1 MRLNKICALL
11 ALLIFPLSTLHA
23 QQFTIRGYAIDAYT
37 TEMIDSVWVTL
48 MGTDSTIIATHFK
61 ERNWG
66 HFDSTYLV
74 KTDTAGTFIVKFAR
88 KGYFDKYVTKTF
100 RFNPHR
106 LTTAYMNDVPMIK
119 LPKSSIKLGEATVK
133 ATKLMMVMRGDTL
146 VYNADAFQL
155 AEGSMLDKLIAML
168 PGVELKKDGVITVN
182 GRRVERLL
190 VNGEDFFTGSPK
202 VALENLPAYTVDE
215 VKVYE
220 RMNDRD
226 RALGYTKEEVGTQ
239 PLAMDVQLK
248 KQFSMGGFANV
259 GGAYGTD
266 GHYGARLFGLRFTR
280 QSRIG
285 MYANI
290 NDFMGGSFYDSN
302 GNWQAHNGGSLAT
315 TKDLGFYYLIK
326 DRRQRFKVDGSTRF
340 WYLKTP
346 TESKQS
352 TTTFFDS
359 GDVFSRTRQRSV
371 AHELVA
377 DAAFNLQFTPPDK
390 QLFMTARP
398 QFNYRN
404 YDRTDG
410 SQSADWSCELTERY
424 MGEALDS
431 LFGPDAASHLRENLI
446 SSLETN
452 SLAKGHSF
460 RGGGTLQGS
469 WRVPNS
475 SDAVNFFAGGNYN
488 YMADRTL
495 RTSTATSQA
504 DPTPGDEA
512 RFTDHT
518 ARNYQFFAQG
528 TYNFQWDFGDR
539 MSFLAR
545 PHYGYNHSYQSARN
559 PYYVLEGT
567 AFDTWSLDQLAS
579 NRSALQDRINAQ
591 NSYYS
596 TRREQY
602 HTGGL
607 LLGIRKQINSY
618 RRWEI
623 NFTPAANYVYER
635 LDYDRDRIDTLMR
648 RRRAYFQPYVWLF
661 FQPYNNSQLYLD
673 YSYYRQAPDLLSLLD
688 YEDTSD
694 PLVRRF
700 GNPGLRDTRTHT
712 TSLSY
717 HVLEDKEYKYNVSIE
732 VRHRLWTDAVAQG
745 MTYDTQTGMRT
756 YRPENVNGN
765 WELTSSIY
773 MMHKFGRVQKM
784 QYWLNAD
791 LRTNVNYRNNVD
803 LISLDGMSS
812 SVRSSVRTLAW
823 TERVGLWGSY
833 NQWGYGIYGKVTLNH
848 STGNYIDR
856 MNVYDYSYGGNL
868 DVPLPWKFS
877 LSTTVDVYSRRGYSD
892 SRFNTDDVI
901 WSASLS
907 RSILKGALNF
917 RLEAFDILGQINR
930 TAYTI
935 NAQMQTETWRNVLGR
950 YAMLHV
956 TYRLNFKPWTRTKR

>member
-74 KTDTAGTFIVKFAR
+74 KTDTVGTFIVKFAR

-106 LTTAYMNDVPMIK
+106 LTTAYMNDVPMIR
-119 LPKSSIKLGEATVK
+119 LPKSSIQLGEATVK
-133 ATKLMMVMRGDTL
+133 ATKLMMVIRGDTL

-155 AEGSMLDKLIAML
+155 GDGSMLDKLIAML

-190 VNGEDFFTGSPK
+190 VNGEDFFSGSPK

-290 NDFMGGSFYDSN
+290 NDFMGGSFYDAN

-346 TESKQS
+346 TESKTS

-377 DAAFNLQFTPPDK
+377 DAAFNLQFTPPEK
-390 QLFMTARP
+390 GLFMTARP

-410 SQSADWSCELTERY
+410 SQSADWNSALTERY

-431 LFGPDAASHLRENLI
+431 LFGSDAASHLRENLI

-460 RGGGTLQGS
+460 RGGGSMQGS

-475 SDAVNFFAGGNYN
+475 SDAVDFYAGGNYN

-495 RTSTATSQA
+495 RTSTATNQT
-504 DPTPGDEA
+504 DPAPMDEA
-512 RFTDHT
+512 RFTDRT
-518 ARNYQFFAQG
+518 AKNYNFFANG
-528 TYNFQWDFGDR
+528 TYNFQWNFGDR
-539 MSFLAR
+539 MSFLAAPTTDTATTTSR
-545 PHYGYNHSYQSARN
+545 PAILTTCSKARRSTRGASTSW
-559 PYYVLEGT
+559 PRT
-567 AFDTWSLDQLAS
+567 ARPCKT
-579 NRSALQDRINAQ
+579 R
-591 NSYYS
+591 S
-596 TRREQY
+596 TRR
-602 HTGGL
+602 
-607 LLGIRKQINSY
+607 
-618 RRWEI
+618 
-623 NFTPAANYVYER
+623 TPTTPRVVNKA
-635 LDYDRDRIDTLMR
+635 
-648 RRRAYFQPYVWLF
+648 
-661 FQPYNNSQLYLD
+661 
-673 YSYYRQAPDLLSLLD
+673 
-688 YEDTSD
+688 
-694 PLVRRF
+694 
-700 GNPGLRDTRTHT
+700 TR
-712 TSLSY
+712 
-717 HVLEDKEYKYNVSIE
+717 EACC
-732 VRHRLWTDAVAQG
+732 WA
-745 MTYDTQTGMRT
+745 
-756 YRPENVNGN
+756 
-765 WELTSSIY
+765 
-773 MMHKFGRVQKM
+773 
-784 QYWLNAD
+784 
-791 LRTNVNYRNNVD
+791 
-803 LISLDGMSS
+803 
-812 SVRSSVRTLAW
+812 
-823 TERVGLWGSY
+823 
-833 NQWGYGIYGKVTLNH
+833 
-848 STGNYIDR
+848 
-856 MNVYDYSYGGNL
+856 
-868 DVPLPWKFS
+868 
-877 LSTTVDVYSRRGYSD
+877 
-892 SRFNTDDVI
+892 
-901 WSASLS
+901 SASRLAHIGAGKSTS
-907 RSILKGALNF
+907 RPL
-917 RLEAFDILGQINR
+917 
-930 TAYTI
+930 
-935 NAQMQTETWRNVLGR
+935 
-950 YAMLHV
+950 
-956 TYRLNFKPWTRTKR
+956 

>member
-1 MRLNKICALL
+1 ME
-11 ALLIFPLSTLHA
+11 
-23 QQFTIRGYAIDAYT
+23 YIDIGNVF
-37 TEMIDSVWVTL
+37 MQKRPR
-48 MGTDSTIIATHFK
+48 K
-61 ERNWG
+61 E
-66 HFDSTYLV
+66 
-74 KTDTAGTFIVKFAR
+74 IQ
-88 KGYFDKYVTKTF
+88 
-100 RFNPHR
+100 
-106 LTTAYMNDVPMIK
+106 
-119 LPKSSIKLGEATVK
+119 LGEATVK
-133 ATKLMMVMRGDTL
+133 ATKLMMVMKGDTL

-155 AEGSMLDKLIAML
+155 AEGSMLDKLISML
-168 PGVELKKDGVITVN
+168 PGVELKKDGVIMVN
-182 GRRVERLL
+182 GRKVESLL

-202 VALENLPAYTVDE
+202 VAIENLPAYTVDE

-226 RALGYTKEEVGTQ
+226 RALGYTKEEVGKQ
-239 PLAMDVQLK
+239 PLTMDVQLK
-248 KQFSMGGFANV
+248 KQYSMGGFANV

-266 GHYGARLFGLRFTR
+266 GHCGARLFALRFTR

-290 NDFMGGSFYDSN
+290 NDFMGGSFYDAN
-302 GNWQAHNGGSLAT
+302 GNWQNANGGSMAT
-315 TKDLGFYYLIK
+315 TKDVGFYYLIK
-326 DRRQRFKVDGSTRF
+326 DRKQRFKVDGSTRF

-346 TESKQS
+346 TESKTS

-377 DAAFNLQFTPPDK
+377 DAAFKIQITPPEK
-390 QLFMTARP
+390 GLFMLARP

-410 SQSADWSCELTERY
+410 SQTADWNRALTERY
-424 MGEALDS
+424 MGDALDS

-460 RGGGTLQGS
+460 RGVGTLQGS

-475 SDAVNFFAGGNYN
+475 PDNVDFSAGGTYNYN
-488 YMADRTL
+488 ADRTH
-495 RTSTATSQA
+495 RASTSKNGSDANPQ
-504 DPTPGDEA
+504 DEV
-512 RFTDHT
+512 RFTDRT
-518 ARNYQFFAQG
+518 ARNYTFFASA
-528 TYNFQWDFGDR
+528 TYNFQWNFGDR
-539 MSFLAR
+539 MSFLVR
-545 PHYGYNHSYQSARN
+545 PTYRYNHDYQSARN
-559 PYYVLEGT
+559 PYYMLEGT
-567 AFDTWSLDQLAS
+567 AFDSWSLDQLAS
-579 NRSALQDRINAQ
+579 NRSTLQDHINAQ

-596 TRREQY
+596 TRREQS
-602 HTGGL
+602 HTGSL
-607 LLGIRKQINSY
+607 LLGIRKQINTY
-618 RRWEI
+618 RSWEI
-623 NFTPAANYVYER
+623 NFTPAVNYVYER

-648 RRRAYFQPYVWLF
+648 RRRTYFEPYVWLF

-673 YSYYRQAPDLLSLLD
+673 YRYSQQAPDLLSLLD

-700 GNPGLRDTRTHT
+700 GNPGLRDTRTHH
-712 TSLSY
+712 TSFRY
-717 HVLEDKEYKYNVSIE
+717 HVLEDKSYKYTVDIDM
-732 VRHRLWTDAVAQG
+732 RHRIWLDAVAQG
-745 MTYDTQTGMRT
+745 MTYDTYTGVCT
-756 YRPENVNGN
+756 YQPANVNGN
-765 WELTSSIY
+765 WELINNIY
-773 MMHKFGRVQKM
+773 MMYRLVLDRKRQN
-784 QYWLNAD
+784 WLNAD

-823 TERVGLWGSY
+823 TERAGLWGSY
-833 NQWGYGIYGKVTLNH
+833 NNWGYGIYGKVTLNH

-856 MNVYDYSYGGNL
+856 TDVYDYSYGGHLNAS
-868 DVPLPWKFS
+868 LPWKFY
-877 LSTTVDVYSRRGYSD
+877 LSTTVDVYSRRGYTD

-901 WSASLS
+901 WSASLI
-907 RSILKGALNF
+907 RSILKGCLNF
-917 RLEAFDILGQINR
+917 RLEAFDILGQISR

-950 YAMLHV
+950 YVMLHI

>member
-1 MRLNKICALL
+1 
-11 ALLIFPLSTLHA
+11 
-23 QQFTIRGYAIDAYT
+23 
-37 TEMIDSVWVTL
+37 
-48 MGTDSTIIATHFK
+48 
-61 ERNWG
+61 
-66 HFDSTYLV
+66 
-74 KTDTAGTFIVKFAR
+74 
-88 KGYFDKYVTKTF
+88 
-100 RFNPHR
+100 
-106 LTTAYMNDVPMIK
+106 
-119 LPKSSIKLGEATVK
+119 
-133 ATKLMMVMRGDTL
+133 
-146 VYNADAFQL
+146 
-155 AEGSMLDKLIAML
+155 MLDKLIAML

-190 VNGEDFFTGSPK
+190 VNGEDFFAGSPK

-259 GGAYGTD
+259 SGAYGTD

-340 WYLKTP
+340 WFLKTP

-545 PHYGYNHSYQSARN
+545 PYYQYSHSYQSARN

-579 NRSALQDRINAQ
+579 NRSALQDQINAQ

-596 TRREQY
+596 TRREQT
-602 HTGGL
+602 HSGSL
-607 LLGIRKQINSY
+607 LLGIRKQINTY

-623 NFTPAANYVYER
+623 NFTPAVNYVYER

-648 RRRAYFQPYVWLF
+648 RRQAYF
-661 FQPYNNSQLYLD
+661 
-673 YSYYRQAPDLLSLLD
+673 
-688 YEDTSD
+688 
-694 PLVRRF
+694 
-700 GNPGLRDTRTHT
+700 
-712 TSLSY
+712 
-717 HVLEDKEYKYNVSIE
+717 
-732 VRHRLWTDAVAQG
+732 
-745 MTYDTQTGMRT
+745 
-756 YRPENVNGN
+756 
-765 WELTSSIY
+765 
-773 MMHKFGRVQKM
+773 
-784 QYWLNAD
+784 
-791 LRTNVNYRNNVD
+791 
-803 LISLDGMSS
+803 
-812 SVRSSVRTLAW
+812 
-823 TERVGLWGSY
+823 
-833 NQWGYGIYGKVTLNH
+833 
-848 STGNYIDR
+848 
-856 MNVYDYSYGGNL
+856 
-868 DVPLPWKFS
+868 
-877 LSTTVDVYSRRGYSD
+877 
-892 SRFNTDDVI
+892 
-901 WSASLS
+901 
-907 RSILKGALNF
+907 
-917 RLEAFDILGQINR
+917 
-930 TAYTI
+930 
-935 NAQMQTETWRNVLGR
+935 
-950 YAMLHV
+950 
-956 TYRLNFKPWTRTKR
+956 

>member
-1 MRLNKICALL
+1 
-11 ALLIFPLSTLHA
+11 
-23 QQFTIRGYAIDAYT
+23 
-37 TEMIDSVWVTL
+37 
-48 MGTDSTIIATHFK
+48 
-61 ERNWG
+61 
-66 HFDSTYLV
+66 
-74 KTDTAGTFIVKFAR
+74 
-88 KGYFDKYVTKTF
+88 
-100 RFNPHR
+100 
-106 LTTAYMNDVPMIK
+106 
-119 LPKSSIKLGEATVK
+119 
-133 ATKLMMVMRGDTL
+133 
-146 VYNADAFQL
+146 
-155 AEGSMLDKLIAML
+155 MLDKLIAML
-168 PGVELKKDGVITVN
+168 PGVELKKDWVITVN
-182 GRRVERLL
+182 GRQVERLL

-579 NRSALQDRINAQ
+579 NRSALQDAINA
-591 NSYYS
+591 
-596 TRREQY
+596 
-602 HTGGL
+602 
-607 LLGIRKQINSY
+607 
-618 RRWEI
+618 
-623 NFTPAANYVYER
+623 
-635 LDYDRDRIDTLMR
+635 
-648 RRRAYFQPYVWLF
+648 
-661 FQPYNNSQLYLD
+661 
-673 YSYYRQAPDLLSLLD
+673 
-688 YEDTSD
+688 
-694 PLVRRF
+694 
-700 GNPGLRDTRTHT
+700 
-712 TSLSY
+712 
-717 HVLEDKEYKYNVSIE
+717 
-732 VRHRLWTDAVAQG
+732 
-745 MTYDTQTGMRT
+745 
-756 YRPENVNGN
+756 
-765 WELTSSIY
+765 
-773 MMHKFGRVQKM
+773 
-784 QYWLNAD
+784 
-791 LRTNVNYRNNVD
+791 
-803 LISLDGMSS
+803 
-812 SVRSSVRTLAW
+812 
-823 TERVGLWGSY
+823 
-833 NQWGYGIYGKVTLNH
+833 
-848 STGNYIDR
+848 
-856 MNVYDYSYGGNL
+856 
-868 DVPLPWKFS
+868 
-877 LSTTVDVYSRRGYSD
+877 
-892 SRFNTDDVI
+892 
-901 WSASLS
+901 
-907 RSILKGALNF
+907 
-917 RLEAFDILGQINR
+917 
-930 TAYTI
+930 
-935 NAQMQTETWRNVLGR
+935 
-950 YAMLHV
+950 
-956 TYRLNFKPWTRTKR
+956 

>member
-1 MRLNKICALL
+1 ME
-11 ALLIFPLSTLHA
+11 
-23 QQFTIRGYAIDAYT
+23 YIDIGNVF
-37 TEMIDSVWVTL
+37 MQKRPR
-48 MGTDSTIIATHFK
+48 K
-61 ERNWG
+61 E
-66 HFDSTYLV
+66 
-74 KTDTAGTFIVKFAR
+74 IQ
-88 KGYFDKYVTKTF
+88 
-100 RFNPHR
+100 
-106 LTTAYMNDVPMIK
+106 
-119 LPKSSIKLGEATVK
+119 LGEATVK
-133 ATKLMMVMRGDTL
+133 ATKLMMVMKWDTL

-155 AEGSMLDKLIAML
+155 AEGSMLDKLISML

-182 GRRVERLL
+182 GRWVDRLL

-202 VALENLPAYTVDE
+202 VAIENLPAYTVDK

-226 RALGYTKEEVGTQ
+226 RALGYTKEEVGKQ

-248 KQFSMGGFANV
+248 KQYSMGGFANV

-266 GHYGARLFGLRFTR
+266 GHYGARLFALRFTR

-285 MYANI
+285 AYANI
-290 NDFMGGSFYDSN
+290 NDFMGGSYYDSN
-302 GNWQAHNGGSLAT
+302 GNWQTASGGSMAT
-315 TKDLGFYYLIK
+315 TKDAGLYYLIN
-326 DRRQRFKVDGSTRF
+326 DRRQRFKVDGNTRF
-340 WYLKTP
+340 WYHKDP
-346 TESKQS
+346 TESKTS
-352 TTTFFDS
+352 TTTFFDT
-359 GDVFSRTRQRSV
+359 GDVFSRSRQRSV

-377 DAAFNLQFTPPDK
+377 DAAFNIRITPPEK
-390 QLFMTARP
+390 NLYLNLNP
-398 QFNYRN
+398 QFNYKN

-410 SQSADWSCELTERY
+410 SQTADWNSALTERY

-475 SDAVNFFAGGNYN
+475 LDAVDFSAGGNYN
-488 YMADRTL
+488 YTADRTL
-495 RTSTATSQA
+495 RTSTTTNQA
-504 DPTPGDEA
+504 DPMPGDEA
-512 RFTDHT
+512 RFTDRT
-518 ARNYQFFAQG
+518 AKNYNFFANG

-539 MSFLAR
+539 MSFFAR
-545 PHYGYNHSYQSARN
+545 PHYGYSHNYQSARN

-579 NRSALQDRINAQ
+579 NRSALQDQINAQ

-596 TRREQY
+596 TRREQS
-602 HTGGL
+602 HTGSL
-607 LLGIRKQINSY
+607 LLGIRKQINTY
-618 RRWEI
+618 RSWEI
-623 NFTPAANYVYER
+623 NFTPAVNYVYER

-648 RRRAYFQPYVWLF
+648 RRRTYFEPYVWLF

-673 YSYYRQAPDLLSLLD
+673 YRYS
-688 YEDTSD
+688 
-694 PLVRRF
+694 RR
-700 GNPGLRDTRTHT
+700 PTCSACSTTRTRPTPSCAASAIPACATPAHT
-712 TSLSY
+712 TSFRY
-717 HVLEDKEYKYNVSIE
+717 HVLEDKSYKYTVDIDM
-732 VRHRLWTDAVAQG
+732 RHRIWLDAVAQG
-745 MTYDTQTGMRT
+745 MTYDTYTGVCT
-756 YRPENVNGN
+756 YQPANVNGN
-765 WELTSSIY
+765 WELINNIY
-773 MMHKFGRVQKM
+773 MMYRLVLDRKRQN
-784 QYWLNAD
+784 WLNAD
-791 LRTNVNYRNNVD
+791 LRTIANYRNNVD

-868 DVPLPWKFS
+868 DVPLPWKFY
-877 LSTTVDVYSRRGYSD
+877 LSTTVDVYSRRGYTD

-907 RSILKGALNF
+907 RSILKGCLNF

-930 TAYTI
+930 TSYTI

-950 YAMLHV
+950 YVMFHV

>member
-106 LTTAYMNDVPMIK
+106 LTTAYMNDVPMIR
-119 LPKSSIKLGEATVK
+119 LPKSSIQLGEATVK

-190 VNGEDFFTGSPK
+190 VNGEDFFSGSPK

-315 TKDLGFYYLIK
+315 TKDLGFYYLIN

-346 TESKQS
+346 TESKTS
-352 TTTFFDS
+352 TTTFFDN

-377 DAAFNLQFTPPDK
+377 DAAFNLQFTPPEK
-390 QLFMTARP
+390 QLFMRAPPIQLPELRPHRRLAERRLEPRTDRSLHGRGARQPLRSRRRQPSAREPHLVVGDEQPSERPFVPGWRHAARLMAHP
-398 QFNYRN
+398 QFVGRLKLLC
-404 YDRTDG
+404 RR
-410 SQSADWSCELTERY
+410 ELQLH
-424 MGEALDS
+424 G
-431 LFGPDAASHLRENLI
+431 
-446 SSLETN
+446 
-452 SLAKGHSF
+452 
-460 RGGGTLQGS
+460 
-469 WRVPNS
+469 
-475 SDAVNFFAGGNYN
+475 
-488 YMADRTL
+488 
-495 RTSTATSQA
+495 
-504 DPTPGDEA
+504 
-512 RFTDHT
+512 
-518 ARNYQFFAQG
+518 
-528 TYNFQWDFGDR
+528 
-539 MSFLAR
+539 R
-545 PHYGYNHSYQSARN
+545 PHAPYLYGYEPSRPYAR
-559 PYYVLEGT
+559 G
-567 AFDTWSLDQLAS
+567 
-579 NRSALQDRINAQ
+579 RSPLHRP
-591 NSYYS
+591 
-596 TRREQY
+596 
-602 HTGGL
+602 H
-607 LLGIRKQINSY
+607 
-618 RRWEI
+618 
-623 NFTPAANYVYER
+623 
-635 LDYDRDRIDTLMR
+635 
-648 RRRAYFQPYVWLF
+648 
-661 FQPYNNSQLYLD
+661 
-673 YSYYRQAPDLLSLLD
+673 RQELPI
-688 YEDTSD
+688 
-694 PLVRRF
+694 
-700 GNPGLRDTRTHT
+700 LRP
-712 TSLSY
+712 
-717 HVLEDKEYKYNVSIE
+717 
-732 VRHRLWTDAVAQG
+732 RHL
-745 MTYDTQTGMRT
+745 
-756 YRPENVNGN
+756 
-765 WELTSSIY
+765 
-773 MMHKFGRVQKM
+773 
-784 QYWLNAD
+784 
-791 LRTNVNYRNNVD
+791 
-803 LISLDGMSS
+803 
-812 SVRSSVRTLAW
+812 
-823 TERVGLWGSY
+823 
-833 NQWGYGIYGKVTLNH
+833 
-848 STGNYIDR
+848 
-856 MNVYDYSYGGNL
+856 
-868 DVPLPWKFS
+868 
-877 LSTTVDVYSRRGYSD
+877 
-892 SRFNTDDVI
+892 
-901 WSASLS
+901 
-907 RSILKGALNF
+907 
-917 RLEAFDILGQINR
+917 
-930 TAYTI
+930 
-935 NAQMQTETWRNVLGR
+935 
-950 YAMLHV
+950 
-956 TYRLNFKPWTRTKR
+956 

>member
-1 MRLNKICALL
+1 MEC
-11 ALLIFPLSTLHA
+11 
-23 QQFTIRGYAIDAYT
+23 IDIGNVF
-37 TEMIDSVWVTL
+37 MQKRPR
-48 MGTDSTIIATHFK
+48 K
-61 ERNWG
+61 E
-66 HFDSTYLV
+66 
-74 KTDTAGTFIVKFAR
+74 IQ
-88 KGYFDKYVTKTF
+88 
-100 RFNPHR
+100 
-106 LTTAYMNDVPMIK
+106 
-119 LPKSSIKLGEATVK
+119 LGEATVK
-133 ATKLMMVMRGDTL
+133 ATKLMMVMKGDTL

-155 AEGSMLDKLIAML
+155 AEGSMLDKLISML
-168 PGVELKKDGVITVN
+168 PGVELKKDGGITVN
-182 GRRVERLL
+182 GRRVDRLL

-202 VALENLPAYTVDE
+202 VALENLPAYTVDK

-226 RALGYTKEEVGTQ
+226 RALGYTKEEVGKQ

-248 KQFSMGGFANV
+248 KQYSMGGFANV

-266 GHYGARLFGLRFTR
+266 GHYGARLFALRFTR

-285 MYANI
+285 AYANI
-290 NDFMGGSFYDSN
+290 NDFMGGSFYDAN
-302 GNWQAHNGGSLAT
+302 GNWQNANGGSMAT
-315 TKDLGFYYLIK
+315 TKDVGFYYLIK
-326 DRRQRFKVDGSTRF
+326 DRKQCFKVDGSTRF

-346 TESKQS
+346 TESKTS

-377 DAAFNLQFTPPDK
+377 DAAFKIQITPPEK
-390 QLFMTARP
+390 GLFMLACP

-410 SQSADWSCELTERY
+410 SQSADWNRELTERY

-431 LFGPDAASHLRENLI
+431 LFSPDAASHLRENLI

-475 SDAVNFFAGGNYN
+475 SDAVDFSAGGNYN
-488 YMADRTL
+488 YTADRTL
-495 RTSTATSQA
+495 RTSTTTNQA
-504 DPTPGDEA
+504 DPMPGDEA
-512 RFTDHT
+512 RFTDRT
-518 ARNYQFFAQG
+518 AKNYNFFANG

-539 MSFLAR
+539 MSFFAR
-545 PHYGYNHSYQSARN
+545 PHYGYSHNYQSARN

-579 NRSALQDRINAQ
+579 NRSALQDQINAQ

-596 TRREQY
+596 TQREQR
-602 HTGGL
+602 HNGGV
-607 LLGIRKQINSY
+607 LLGIRKQINTH
-618 RRWEI
+618 RQWEI
-623 NFTPAANYVYER
+623 NVTPAVNYVNER

-648 RRRAYFQPYVWLF
+648 RRRTYFEPYVWLF

-673 YSYYRQAPDLLSLLD
+673 YRYSRQAPDLLSLLD

-700 GNPGLRDTRTHT
+700 GNPGLRDTRTHH
-712 TSLSY
+712 TSFRY
-717 HVLEDKEYKYNVSIE
+717 HVLEGKEYKYNVSIE
-732 VRHRLWTDAVAQG
+732 VHHRIWLDAVAQG
-745 MTYDTQTGMRT
+745 MTYDTYTGVCT

-765 WELTSSIY
+765 WELINNIY
-773 MMHKFGRVQKM
+773 MMYRLVLDRKRQN
-784 QYWLNAD
+784 WLNAD
-791 LRTNVNYRNNVD
+791 LRTIANYRNNVD

-823 TERVGLWGSY
+823 TERAGLWGSY

-848 STGNYIDR
+848 STGNYINR
-856 MNVYDYSYGGNL
+856 MNVYDYSYGGNI
-868 DVPLPWKFS
+868 DVPLPWKFY
-877 LSTTVDVYSRRGYSD
+877 LSTTVDVYSRRGYTD

-901 WSASLS
+901 WSASLI
-907 RSILKGALNF
+907 RSILKGCLNF

-935 NAQMQTETWRNVLGR
+935 NAQMQTETWLNVLGR
-950 YAMLHV
+950 YVMLHA